1 VLVAQARRPRRADVK
16 VATPDRSRIRGQS
29 GHPARPQGLTK
40 TGAVL
45 GLSVVGALTL
55 GACGSSQAS
64 GLLGAQR
71 QQECTAIADVLSDG
85 PDPGADPVGY
95 AEAQILPLRQLHIS
109 ELKLRSAVDKLASAF
124 QAYSTSSGP
133 AAKADAKKVA
143 ADEKA
148 LNVLCPGAA
157 S

>member
-1 VLVAQARRPRRADVK
+1 VK
-16 VATPDRSRIRGQS
+16 VATRDRSRKRGQS
-29 GHPARPQGLTK
+29 AYPGPAYVLMK

-45 GLSVVGALTL
+45 GLSVVGALAV
-55 GACGSSQAS
+55 GACGTSPAA
-64 GLLGAQR
+64 GRPGAEHE
-71 QQECTAIADVLSDG
+71 QECTAIGDVLSNG

-95 AEAQILPLRQLHIS
+95 AEAQVLPLRRLHIA
-109 ELKLRSAVDKLASAF
+109 EPQLRSAVDKLASAY
-124 QAYSTSSGP
+124 QAYSTSSGS

-143 ADEKA
+143 ADERA

>member
-1 VLVAQARRPRRADVK
+1 VV
-16 VATPDRSRIRGQS
+16 
-29 GHPARPQGLTK
+29 
-40 TGAVL
+40 

-64 GLLGAQR
+64 GLQVAQR
-71 QQECTAIADVLSDG
+71 QQECTAIAGVLANG
-85 PDPGADPVGY
+85 PDPDVDPMGY
-95 AEAQILPLRQLHIS
+95 AEAQILPLRQLHIAGPR
-109 ELKLRSAVDKLASAF
+109 LRSAVDKLASAY